1 MEYSVFQK
9 IQQHL
14 LDEKRVHGN
23 IHKLVRYLRDDLLVR
38 MLFGKLHENRV
49 DQLIQNSRRLHNL
62 DLCTVDPCDGQEIFD
77 HADEPLAVLLN
88 FSQQLELLLL
98 WQRVILGDQRGG

>member
-1 MEYSVFQK
+1 MTFW
-9 IQQHL
+9 
-14 LDEKRVHGN
+14 
-23 IHKLVRYLRDDLLVR
+23 
-38 MLFGKLHENRV
+38 FGCFFENFMRTESISSSSFS
-49 DQLIQNSRRLHNL
+49 QRLHNL

-98 WQRVILGDQRGG
+98 WQCVILGDQRGG